1 MTISTMITSY
11 VRRELKFKKP
21 TAHAC
26 TVATPIIA
34 LNSRIRSYARSM
46 LPGTSIRHTRFQDRN
61 AVQQILVR
69 VEDVV
74 RRIDSGKLHRVCD
87 SEPLQL

>member
-1 MTISTMITSY
+1 
-11 VRRELKFKKP
+11 
-21 TAHAC
+21 
-26 TVATPIIA
+26 
-34 LNSRIRSYARSM
+34 M
-46 LPGTSIRHTRFQDRN
+46 LPGTSIRHIRFHDRN
-61 AVQQILVR
+61 AVQQILVS